1 MRERTRARRSVCAER
16 VDRRRGDLE
25 TRRASDWRTARHWTS
40 FVVMRALAAASA
52 TASTSGRRVDR
63 SSSRARRVV
72 SRASGG
78 EEEEDETPRRR
89 LTEAE
94 LRAAVEEARE
104 ILREATIAANE
115 QARMELTRGM
125 AASASSDAAAA
136 AIECLRVEAFLRAR
150 GGLNEIEAER
160 VAQELYAIDDLY
172 QDAEKLAVQ
181 FDRLERAIGGVPGM
195 DVGRLVA
202 RSPELIGSDI
212 GRATANLL
220 VLRDLFKVQKIAGM
234 VYDAPRLLTC
244 EDLTERIART
254 RRCITRIFSSET
266 EDDTLYAVSE
276 EPNLLFSLCDL
287 PIFESDVSVDIS
299 ELPMS
304 VQGACAARVVVSLVC
319 SSAKT
324 HI

>member
-1 MRERTRARRSVCAER
+1 M
-16 VDRRRGDLE
+16 E

-304 VQGACAARVVVSLVC
+304 VQGACAARVAVSLVC